1 MRIIVVGAGVVGL
14 SCAVRLLEAGHRVD
28 VVARDLPRETTSAV
42 AAAIWYPYRALPQDR
57 VTAWAAASY
66 AVFAA
71 LAAPEEYGG
80 SPEVGVRM
88 VPGTEL
94 FTSRAGRP
102 VVAARPCPGWTG
114 SATCRPAS
122 STAGLQRA
130 GHRDAGLPDLADR
143 PARGLGGTLT
153 RLNLRALPA
162 GADLVVNCSGLG
174 ARLLGEDRS
183 VVPVRGQV
191 VYVEQVGVDRWW
203 LDAGDGPTYVV
214 PRGREIVV
222 GGTDQEGS
230 GAGRPPRRRPR
241 RSSSGRRGWCPSC
254 ATPGCSG
261 TRSGCGRSAR
271 PSGSN
276 AGGPRRALLRP
287 RRRGRDAR
295 AGGARRTSRPWSGR
309 RAAVPPRPGCV
320 FSSRA
325 WRRAGARS
333 RRCRAARRSRRSR
346 RRSRGRWRA
355 PGPAA

>member
-94 FTSRAGRP
+94 FTSPQVDPWWSSAVPRLDRVRDLPAGFVDGWSFTTP
-102 VVAARPCPGWTG
+102 VIEMPVYLSWLTTRIEE
-114 SATCRPAS
+114 
-122 STAGLQRA
+122 
-130 GHRDAGLPDLADR
+130 
-143 PARGLGGTLT
+143 LGGTLT

-203 LDAGDGPTYVV
+203 LDPAGPTYVV

-222 GGTDQEGS
+222 GGTDEEGDWS
-230 GAGRPPRRRPR
+230 RT
-241 RSSSGRRGWCPSC
+241 PSPETAAEILQR
-254 ATPGCSG
+254 ATRLVPE
-261 TRSGCGRSAR
+261 
-271 PSGSN
+271 
-276 AGGPRRALLRP
+276 L
-287 RRRGRDAR
+287 RDAR
-295 AGGARRTSRPWSGR
+295 VLRHKVGLRPVRPAVRLEREGHVVHCYGHGGAGVTLSWGCAEDV
-309 RAAVPPRPGCV
+309 AALV
-320 FSSRA
+320 
-325 WRRAGARS
+325 
-333 RRCRAARRSRRSR
+333 
-346 RRSRGRWRA
+346 
-355 PGPAA
+355 GPAS

>member
-80 SPEVGVRM
+80 SPEAGVRM
-88 VPGTEL
+88 VPGTRAVHE
-94 FTSRAGRP
+94 RAGRP
-102 VVAARPCPGWTG
+102 VVARGRAPAGPGPRR
-114 SATCRPAS
+114 CRPAT
-122 STAGLQRA
+122 STAGASPRRSSRCRSTSTWLT
-130 GHRDAGLPDLADR
+130 
-143 PARGLGGTLT
+143 ARLEELGGTLT

-203 LDAGDGPTYVV
+203 LDSAGPTYVV
-214 PRGREIVV
+214 PRGRDDRGRRDRP
-222 GGTDQEGS
+222 GGGVEPDALPGD
-230 GAGRPPRRRPR
+230 GRA
-241 RSSSGRRGWCPSC
+241 RSWSGRRGWSPSC

-261 TRSGCGRSAR
+261 TRSGCGRRAR
-271 PSGSN
+271 PSGSS
-276 AGGPRRALLRP
+276 
-287 RRRGRDAR
+287 AR
-295 AGGARRTSRPWSGR
+295 ATSCTATGT
-309 RAAVPPRPGCV
+309 AA
-320 FSSRA
+320 
-325 WRRAGARS
+325 
-333 RRCRAARRSRRSR
+333 
-346 RRSRGRWRA
+346 
-355 PGPAA
+355 PA